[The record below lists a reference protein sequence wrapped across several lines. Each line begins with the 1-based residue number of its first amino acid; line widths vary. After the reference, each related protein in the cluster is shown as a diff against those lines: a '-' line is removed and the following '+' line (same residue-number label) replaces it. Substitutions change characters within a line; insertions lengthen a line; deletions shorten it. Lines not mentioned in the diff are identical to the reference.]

1 MKEYDEKLRNHVVEL
16 VIRGIKTSDY
26 NLIREAMMLCSDES
40 GIWMAEDDEY
50 VMVDDEVFY
59 FNGAF

>member
-1 MKEYDEKLRNHVVEL
+1 MREQLVDMVKEA
-16 VIRGIKTSDY
+16 IKTGDY
-26 NLIREAMMLCSDES
+26 NLIRQAMRICPDDVF
-40 GIWMAEDDEY
+40 MAEDDEF

>member
-1 MKEYDEKLRNHVVEL
+1 MKEKVIEL
-16 VIRGIKTSDY
+16 VKEAIKTCDY
-26 NLIREAMMLCSDES
+26 NLIRQAMSLCSDET
-40 GIWMAEDDEY
+40 GVFMAEDDEY

>member
-1 MKEYDEKLRNHVVEL
+1 METREKVVSL
-16 VIRGIKTSDY
+16 VKQAIEIGDY
-26 NLIREAMMLCSDES
+26 NLIREASKLCSDETGVWFS
-40 GIWMAEDDEY
+40 EDDEY